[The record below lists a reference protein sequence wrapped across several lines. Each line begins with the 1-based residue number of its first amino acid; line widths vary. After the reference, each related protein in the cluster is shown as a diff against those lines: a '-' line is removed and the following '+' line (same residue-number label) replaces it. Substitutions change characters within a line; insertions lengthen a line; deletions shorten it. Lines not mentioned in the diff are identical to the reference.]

1 MARVPRNAF
10 GALLIAAGALTAA
23 GCGDEMT
30 GLADH
35 AAAAPSRSMGGAA
48 VKFYA
53 WTDEARFI
61 GNSYGIGLT
70 FHGPYD
76 NSPPVYDARLDRQ
89 FVPVAKTC
97 DRAGGWT
104 PRNAWFD
111 QNLVNFAAAN
121 AGNHFTYIVGDEPDV
136 PVRDGGN
143 EVCAALT
150 PAQYAAVFHDIYQY
164 IHNGP
169 VDGTARF
176 EPAGLGFSG
185 EFLSGT
191 AYAQQVYDRYVE
203 SYGSAPPVSAWRFN
217 IFSTTA
223 HPDHLATWETAVNQ
237 ANAWAAARGSP
248 WVLGSFGIPM
258 IPDWY
263 YSGGEHWAAVAEA
276 MPRMFTHVRAQSN
289 VIAAA
294 WWRYE
299 RIPLTQCKDCMH
311 PLVEN
316 DTLTATGKK
325 FRELSGAA
333 FTAPYV
339 QYLSHVADQGWDV
352 SYRQDGAMSG
362 TTGLARDMQAVK
374 IRLGP
379 SLQAAGVGV
388 CYDTYLRGQT
398 WQGER
403 CNDAEAGTTGQSRP
417 MLGLK
422 VRLTN
427 PRPGMRICYRAHI
440 AYIGDTAP
448 VCDNQQVGTLYD
460 NGSDYYQDIQ
470 AIWIWVEGA

>member
-1 MARVPRNAF
+1 MAHVPRNACA
-10 GALLIAAGALTAA
+10 ALLIALAAA
-23 GCGDEMT
+23 GCADEAT
-30 GLADH
+30 GPAQR
-35 AAAAPSRSMGGAA
+35 AAANDDAPSLSMGGAS

-61 GNSYGIGLT
+61 GNSNGIGLT
-70 FHGPYD
+70 FHAPYD
-76 NSPPVYDARLDRQ
+76 VSAPVYDARLDRQ
-89 FVPVAKTC
+89 FVPIAKTC

-111 QNLVNFAAAN
+111 QNLVSFAIAN
-121 AGNHFTYIVGDEPDV
+121 ADKHFTYIVGDEPDV
-136 PVRDGGN
+136 PVRDGQN
-143 EVCAALT
+143 NVICPALT
-150 PAQYAAVFHDIYQY
+150 PEQYAAVFHDIRQY
-164 IHNGP
+164 FHGS

-191 AYAQQVYDRYVE
+191 AYAQQFYDKHVQN
-203 SYGSAPPVSAWRFN
+203 YGSAPAVAAWRSN

-237 ANAWAAARGSP
+237 ANAWAVAKGSP
-248 WVLGSFGIPM
+248 WVLGSFGIPN
-258 IPDWY
+258 IPPWY
-263 YSGGEHWAAVAEA
+263 YNGGEHWGPVAEA
-276 MPRMFTHVRAQSN
+276 MPRMFAHVRSQSN

-294 WWRYE
+294 WWRFE
-299 RIPLTQCKDCMH
+299 RVPLTPCPDCMH

-325 FRELSGAA
+325 FRELTGPALS
-333 FTAPYV
+333 APYV
-339 QYLSHVADQGWDV
+339 QYLSHVADQGWDG
-352 SYRQDGAMSG
+352 SYRQDRAMSG

-388 CYDTYLRGQT
+388 CYDTYLRAQG

-403 CNDAEAGTTGQSRP
+403 CNDAEAGTTGQARP

-440 AYIGDTAP
+440 GYIGDTAP

-460 NGSDYYQDIQ
+460 DGISYYQDIQ
-470 AIWIWVEGA
+470 AIWIWVEGV